1 VTAVT
6 EPIPDPVPG
15 EPTPSATDGPE
26 HASTGR
32 RRRLILAVA
41 IAVAVVVL
49 DQLTKRWAV
58 SALAD
63 GPIVLVDGW
72 LELDLTFNPGA
83 AFSSL
88 QGIGPLLAIAAA
100 AVAGWITVLIR
111 RRSTRTGEVV
121 ALALILGGAV
131 GNLVDR
137 VTRGDGLLDGAVV
150 DFIEPSFFPTFNVA
164 DAAITVGAVLL
175 VLVAVLP
182 APDGDDASPGVAEA
196 A

>member
-1 VTAVT
+1 MT

-15 EPTPSATDGPE
+15 EPTPPAIDDQAPASA
-26 HASTGR
+26 GR
-32 RRRLILAVA
+32 RHRLLLAIV
-41 IAVAVVVL
+41 IAVGVVVL

-88 QGIGPLLAIAAA
+88 QGIGPLLAIAAV

-164 DAAITVGAVLL
+164 DAAITIGAVLL
-175 VLVAVLP
+175 VLVTVRH
-182 APDGDDASPGVAEA
+182 APENDDAPPGVTGAG
-196 A
+196 

>member
-1 VTAVT
+1 MTD
-6 EPIPDPVPG
+6 PIPEPSPG
-15 EPTPSATDGPE
+15 E
-26 HASTGR
+26 ASVPAVDPAMPPAGGR
-32 RRRLILAVA
+32 RRRLVLAVA
-41 IAVAVVVL
+41 IATGVVVL

-63 GPIVLVDGW
+63 GPIVLLKGW

-88 QGIGPLLAIAAA
+88 QGVGPLLAIAAV

-111 RRSTRTGEVV
+111 RTTTRTGEVV

-137 VTRGDGLLDGAVV
+137 VTRGEGLLDGAVV

-175 VLVAVLP
+175 VLVALRHG
-182 APDGDDASPGVAEA
+182 PDRDEPPPGRTAEG
-196 A
+196 

>member
-1 VTAVT
+1 MT

-15 EPTPSATDGPE
+15 EPPPPAIGGPQP
-26 HASTGR
+26 ASTDR
-32 RRRLILAVA
+32 RRRLIIAIA
-41 IAVAVVVL
+41 IAVGVVVL

-88 QGIGPLLAIAAA
+88 QGIGPLLAIAAV

-111 RRSTRTGEVV
+111 RRSTRTSEVV

-175 VLVAVLP
+175 VLVAVRHVP
-182 APDGDDASPGVAEA
+182 EGDDAPPAVTEGG
-196 A
+196 

>member
-1 VTAVT
+1 MT

-15 EPTPSATDGPE
+15 EPAPPAIDDQAPASA
-26 HASTGR
+26 GR
-32 RRRLILAVA
+32 RHRLLLAIV
-41 IAVAVVVL
+41 IAVSVVVL

-88 QGIGPLLAIAAA
+88 QGIGPLLAIAAV

-175 VLVAVLP
+175 VLVTVRHVP
-182 APDGDDASPGVAEA
+182 EGDDAPPG
-196 A
+196 

>member
-1 VTAVT
+1 MT

-15 EPTPSATDGPE
+15 EPTPPAIDDQAP
-26 HASTGR
+26 ASTGR
-32 RRRLILAVA
+32 RHRLLLAIA
-41 IAVAVVVL
+41 IAVGVVVL

-88 QGIGPLLAIAAA
+88 QGIGPLLAIAAV

-164 DAAITVGAVLL
+164 DAAITIGAVLL
-175 VLVAVLP
+175 VLVTVRH
-182 APDGDDASPGVAEA
+182 APENDDAPPGVTGAG
-196 A
+196 